1 MVDNTLRFIWIRI
14 SIKYFVSFNERGG
27 REKGERAKESKR
39 RGGREK
45 ERERGGMRQREK
57 EREI

>member
-1 MVDNTLRFIWIRI
+1 MIRI